1 MSLSLHI
8 PWYFFIL
15 AAIIFAA
22 LTIFVYRYTVPPV
35 SSGRRTLLTVLRS
48 LALILLLFA
57 VIEPLLRY
65 SYSSNVPPTV
75 AVLVDNSLSM
85 TLTDAA
91 GNREA
96 KLHKLLADPAL
107 KNLSEHADV
116 RYFTFSPAFHPLSAI
131 SRDSLHL
138 TGATT
143 DIASALG
150 QLREQ
155 ALPHLQAIM
164 LLSDG
169 DYNDGANPLYEAK
182 RLSVPLFTIGIG
194 DSSEQKDVAVEKVL
208 TNSIAYVQS
217 SVPVDATIRVSG
229 FSGARTTASL
239 LEDGK
244 QIAQQVLSFGNST
257 GGSTAVGEYPV
268 HFSFTPTT
276 AGVKKY
282 TVRVTPL
289 PGEVTE
295 KNNARSFLV
304 KVLKN
309 KMQVAVVAEAP
320 SADAAAVM
328 QELHADPNIES
339 QLFLQ
344 QVSGQIRNLT
354 SSKDFTSV
362 LSSTEC
368 VILIGMPGRATTTET
383 LREIRNAVISRS
395 LPVFFL
401 SSRTIDVQKLSQW
414 ESFMPFHVNQNA
426 PALSRQ
432 PQGGFQDEQ
441 QVFPAIPPQMQSHV
455 LVQSGNGN
463 GESDAWS
470 KLPPIFSSYG
480 TFIVKPEAL
489 VLATMKIQGV
499 TLSNPLIAAR
509 NAAQMKSFA
518 VLGYGIWRWKLL
530 AGASP
535 ETEKFFDDWFPA
547 VVRWLVT
554 REDNKRV
561 QVVPS
566 KEIFS
571 QGELIDFLG
580 QVYNE
585 SYQPIEN
592 ADIRVT
598 VKSRTA
604 QGQYETAMHSL
615 GGGRYEGEIEMLPE
629 GEYSYTAAAFG
640 SGAEIGKDEGRFSV
654 GGSAEGG
661 LEFSDTKMNKPLLK
675 QMAAASGGAYADASQ
690 FDRLVREIQS
700 RPSMKPERQTT
711 SSEFELW
718 NKPWLLSLIVLLFGI
733 EWFVR
738 KRSGM
743 L

>member
-8 PWYFFIL
+8 PWYFFFL
-15 AAIIFAA
+15 AAVVLAA
-22 LTIFVYRYTVPPV
+22 LTIFVYRYTIPPV
-35 SSGRRTLLTVLRS
+35 SSGKRTILTVLRS
-48 LALILLLFA
+48 LALVLLFFA

-65 SYSSNVPPTV
+65 TYSSDVPPTV

-96 KLHKLLADPAL
+96 KLRSLLASSSL
-107 KNLSEHADV
+107 KNLSGKANV
-116 RYFTFSPAFHPLSAI
+116 RYFTFSPALHPLNEI
-131 SRDSLHL
+131 SNDSLHL

-150 QLREQ
+150 QLREL
-155 ALPHLQAIM
+155 ALPHLQAVV

-169 DYNDGANPLYEAK
+169 DYNDGANPLYEAE
-182 RLSVPLFTIGIG
+182 RSPVPLFTAGIG
-194 DSSEQKDVAVEKVL
+194 DSSEQKDIAVEKVL

-217 SVPVDATIRVSG
+217 SVPVDATVRVSG
-229 FSGARTTASL
+229 FAGARTTASL

-244 QIAQQVLSFGNST
+244 QVAQQILSFGST
-257 GGSTAVGEYPV
+257 SSGTVAEYPV

-276 AGVKKY
+276 TGVKKY
-282 TVRVTPL
+282 TVRVAPL
-289 PGEVTE
+289 SGEVTE

-309 KMQVAVVAEAP
+309 KMQVTVAAAAP
-320 SADAAAVM
+320 SADVAAVM

-344 QVSGQIRNLT
+344 QINGELRNLAT
-354 SSKDFTSV
+354 AKNFSSV
-362 LSSTEC
+362 LYSTEC
-368 VILIGMPGRATTTET
+368 LVLLGMPSNTTTAAT
-383 LREIRNAVISRS
+383 LQEIRSAAASRS

-401 SSRTIDVQKLSQW
+401 SSRAIDPQKLSQW
-414 ESFMPFHVNQNA
+414 ESFMPFTVNRNA
-426 PALSRQ
+426 PPPSR
-432 PQGGFQDEQ
+432 QDEQ
-441 QVFPAIPPQMQSHV
+441 QVFPAIPPQIQSHV
-455 LVQSGNGN
+455 LVSVAGGENGSSGT
-463 GESDAWS
+463 DVWS
-470 KLPPIFSSYG
+470 KLPPIFSSFG
-480 TFIVKPEAL
+480 TFVAKPEAL
-489 VLATMKIQGV
+489 VLATMRIQSV
-499 TLSNPLIAAR
+499 TLNNPLIVSR
-509 NAAQMKSFA
+509 NVLQAKSFA

-535 ETEKFFDDWFPA
+535 ETEKFFDNWFPA
-547 VVRWLVT
+547 VIRWLVT

-571 QGELIDFLG
+571 QGEPIDFLG

-598 VKSRTA
+598 VKSRTT

-615 GGGRYEGEIEMLPE
+615 GGGRYEGELDMLPE
-629 GEYSYTAAAFG
+629 GEYSYSATAFG
-640 SGAEIGKDEGRFSV
+640 NGTAIGKDEGRFSV
-654 GGSAEGG
+654 GEQS
-661 LEFSDTKMNKPLLK
+661 LEFSDTKMNKSLLQ
-675 QMAAASGGAYADASQ
+675 QMASVSGGAYADVSQ
-690 FDRLVREIQS
+690 FDQLVRKMQS
-700 RPSMKPERQTT
+700 RPSMKPEAQTT

>member
-1 MSLSLHI
+1 MSFSFHI
-8 PWYFFIL
+8 PWY
-15 AAIIFAA
+15 IFVIAVIFLAA
-22 LTIFVYRYTVPPV
+22 LTVFVYRFTVPPV
-35 SSGRRTLLTVLRS
+35 SSGKRILLAALRS
-48 LALILLLFA
+48 LALILLLFTI
-57 VIEPLLRY
+57 IEPLFRY
-65 SYSSNVPPTV
+65 SYSSNVLPTV

-96 KLHKLLADPAL
+96 ELRALLNNPAL
-107 KNLSEHADV
+107 KNLSDKANV
-116 RYFTFSPAFHPLSAI
+116 RYFTFSPSLHSMNPALQN
-131 SRDSLHL
+131 DSLRL

-150 QLREQ
+150 QVHEL
-155 ALPHLQAIM
+155 ALPHLQAVM
-164 LLSDG
+164 LFSDG
-169 DYNDGANPLYEAK
+169 DYNDGANPLYEAE
-182 RLSVPLFTIGIG
+182 RSPVPVFTVGIG
-194 DSSEQKDVAVEKVL
+194 DSSEQKDIAVEKVL

-217 SVPVDATIRVSG
+217 SVPADVTIKVSG
-229 FSGARTTASL
+229 FQNERTTVTLS
-239 LEDGK
+239 EDGK
-244 QIAQQVLSFGNST
+244 QIAQQVLSLGNSAGNGT
-257 GGSTAVGEYPV
+257 VEYPV
-268 HFSFTPTT
+268 HFSFTPNT

-282 TVRVTPL
+282 TVRVAPL

-295 KNNARSFLV
+295 KNNARSFLI

-309 KMQVAVVAEAP
+309 KMQVIVVAAAP
-320 SADAAAVM
+320 SADVAAVM
-328 QELHADPNIES
+328 QELHADQNIES

-344 QVSGQIRNLT
+344 QTNGTPHNLT
-354 SSKDFTSV
+354 TTKDFSSA

-368 VILIGMPGRATTTET
+368 LILIGMPGRATSVST
-383 LREIRNAVISRS
+383 LQEINNAVTARS
-395 LPVFFL
+395 LPVFFI
-401 SSRTIDVQKLSQW
+401 SSRTIDVQKLGQW
-414 ESFMPFHVNQNA
+414 SSFMPFLVNRNVPSPSQ
-426 PALSRQ
+426 
-432 PQGGFQDEQ
+432 QDEQ
-441 QVFPAIPPQMQSHV
+441 QIFPAIPPQMQSHI
-455 LVQSGNGN
+455 LVQAGNGA
-463 GESDAWS
+463 GESPQGGFQDVWS
-470 KLPPIFSSYG
+470 KLPPVFSSYG
-480 TFIVKPEAL
+480 TFVAKPEAL

-499 TLSNPLIAAR
+499 TLNNPLIVSR
-509 NAAQMKSFA
+509 NVLRMKSFA

-571 QGELIDFLG
+571 QGEPIDFLG

-592 ADIRVT
+592 ADLRVA
-598 VKSRTA
+598 VKSA
-604 QGQYETAMHSL
+604 AGQGQFEAALHSL
-615 GGGRYEGEIEMLPE
+615 GGGRYEGGLEMLPE
-629 GEYSYTAAAFG
+629 GEYSYAASA
-640 SGAEIGKDEGRFSV
+640 SANGAEIGKDEGRFSV
-654 GGSAEGG
+654 GEQS
-661 LEFSDTKMNKPLLK
+661 LEFSDTKMNKPLLL
-675 QMAAASGGAYADASQ
+675 QMASVSGGAYADASQ
-690 FDRLVREIQS
+690 FDKLVRTVQS
-700 RPSMKPERQTT
+700 RPSMKPEAQTI

-718 NKPWLLSLIVLLFGI
+718 NKPWLLSLIVLLFGV